1 MARNKITIGL
11 SLDEKQVETLKEKA
25 SAYKVSVSLF
35 ASLMM
40 DYGLIKLRE
49 LEGHNAEAAGAQFT
63 ERGGK

>member
-11 SLDEKQVETLKEKA
+11 SLDEKHVETLKEKA
-25 SAYKVSVSLF
+25 AAYKVSVSLF

-49 LEGHNAEAAGAQFT
+49 LEGRNAEAAGVQFS
-63 ERGGK
+63 ERKR